1 MMRELEIDDFS
12 VGDIVHYK
20 TKQNEW
26 DSGQVTGLGEK
37 FVFAKFQS
45 GYNGAVRP
53 QDLHK
58 HKHTL
63 PRND

>member
-1 MMRELEIDDFS
+1 MRELTIDEFS
-12 VGDIVHYK
+12 VGETVHYK
-20 TKQNEW
+20 TKQNKW

-37 FVFAKFQS
+37 FVFASFSS
-45 GYNGAVRP
+45 GYSGAVRP

-58 HKHTL
+58 HRHTL

>member
-1 MMRELEIDDFS
+1 MRELTIDDFS
-12 VGDIVHYK
+12 VGEAVHYR

-26 DSGQVTGLGEK
+26 DSGLVTGLGEK
-37 FVFAKFQS
+37 FVFARFQS
-45 GYNGAVRP
+45 GYSGAVRP

-58 HKHTL
+58 YKHTL